1 MKVAIVSGGA
11 SGIGQAVARALARE
25 GYQVVVLDVARPA
38 GLCGTYVEGDVS
50 RSADCEKAVSA
61 ARSQGGIH
69 VLCNVAGIRP
79 TGGILQ
85 TSEETWDRVMA
96 VNLKG
101 MFLLS
106 RAVIPHM
113 QAAGGG
119 VIVNTGST
127 SGYAGK
133 DHIAY
138 CTAKGAVIPFT
149 KSLALDH
156 AADRIRV
163 NAVVPGFT
171 QSGMTAGFA
180 PGIAEAVAARSVAG
194 RVGLPEDIAAAV
206 CFLASDAAA
215 TISGAVLEVG
225 VLPGSVPGAG

>member
-1 MKVAIVSGGA
+1 MARVGIVSGGA
-11 SGIGQAVARALARE
+11 SGIGRAVAVALGRE
-25 GYQVVVLDVARPA
+25 GYRVVVLDTAPA
-38 GLCGTYVEGDVS
+38 EGLFILGDVS
-50 RSADCEKAVSA
+50 RAEDCGRAVSA
-61 ARSQGGIH
+61 ALQQGQVR

-79 TGGILQ
+79 TGTILE

-113 QAAGGG
+113 RDQGGG
-119 VIVNTGST
+119 VIVNIGST

-133 DHIAY
+133 DHLAY

-149 KSLALDH
+149 KSLAVDH
-156 AADRIRV
+156 MADRIRV
-163 NAVVPGFT
+163 NAVVPGYT
-171 QSGMTAGFA
+171 QTGMTANFSPA
-180 PGIAEAVAARSVAG
+180 ISRAIANHSVAG

-225 VLPGSVPGAG
+225 VMPGSLPGAG

>member
-1 MKVAIVSGGA
+1 VSNF
-11 SGIGQAVARALARE
+11 
-25 GYQVVVLDVARPA
+25 
-38 GLCGTYVEGDVS
+38 VEGDVS
-50 RSADCEKAVSA
+50 RAADCERAVA
-61 ARSQGGIH
+61 AGRALGAIR

-79 TGGILQ
+79 TGTILD

-106 RAVIPHM
+106 KAVIPEMKKH
-113 QAAGGG
+113 GGL
-119 VIVNTGST
+119 IVNIGST

-133 DHIAY
+133 DHLAY

-149 KSLALDH
+149 KSLAVDH

-163 NAVVPGFT
+163 NAVIPGFT
-171 QSGMTAGFA
+171 QTGMTRDFSPAVSQAIAGRA
-180 PGIAEAVAARSVAG
+180 VAG
-194 RVGLPEDIAAAV
+194 RIGLPEDIAAAV
-206 CFLASDAAA
+206 CFLASEAAS

-225 VLPGSVPGAG
+225 VLPGSLPGAR